1 MRGVGRADRATTPRS
16 ARGTRIPQALHAG
29 YVAAWQTLLKIGIRQ
44 LEEAEEP
51 TLVDSIVCAIAFG
64 KKQPALGRFAIAF
77 TEDEREELLERIT
90 G

>member
-1 MRGVGRADRATTPRS
+1 MRDSAVPIFAMSPRPARA
-16 ARGTRIPQALHAG
+16 TRIPQALHAG

-51 TLVDSIVCAIAFG
+51 RLVCSIIGAIAFG

-90 G
+90 